1 MSGKFAGLG
10 GTLRLRFFSVSHS
23 VATRALLLSLSGA
36 NHISRQIRL
45 RAPLIVPIVTQRS
58 GNQDRGRPK
67 LLFDCLFVC
76 LFVVIKPKNL
86 YFSSRLGL
94 EIKPLGVYPLGL
106 CSSSCGPGET
116 PDQFFLSWVVGTR
129 SLLLM
134 LLLCRHIASPPSTEG
149 THTGGFQ

>member
-1 MSGKFAGLG
+1 VSGEFAGLG

-67 LLFDCLFVC
+67 LCLIVCLFVC
-76 LFVVIKPKNL
+76 LLLSNPKI
-86 YFSSRLGL
+86 F
-94 EIKPLGVYPLGL
+94 
-106 CSSSCGPGET
+106 T
-116 PDQFFLSWVVGTR
+116 
-129 SLLLM
+129 
-134 LLLCRHIASPPSTEG
+134 SPPALGSK
-149 THTGGFQ
+149 